1 LLLGHRSERAA
12 LPVGTGAAGA
22 EIVGHRRGAVSKE
35 EEKREEG
42 GAKMLACLVL
52 WAPAME
58 EEEF

>member
-1 LLLGHRSERAA
+1 
-12 LPVGTGAAGA
+12 
-22 EIVGHRRGAVSKE
+22 VSKE